1 MYLHKIG
8 KMNLGI
14 LFEQNPYSNF
24 RFLRQKGGP
33 VPFRTDKRNFQWRGG
48 LYTDSIIVTAFGV
61 HNMNTFTSTES
72 DFLRRFCII

>member
-24 RFLRQKGGP
+24 RFLRQNGGP
-33 VPFRTDKRNFQWRGG
+33 VPFRTGKTKFSMEGRT
-48 LYTDSIIVTAFGV
+48 LY
-61 HNMNTFTSTES
+61 
-72 DFLRRFCII
+72 

>member
-33 VPFRTDKRNFQWRGG
+33 VPFRTGKTKFSMEERT
-48 LYTDSIIVTAFGV
+48 LY
-61 HNMNTFTSTES
+61 
-72 DFLRRFCII
+72 

>member
-24 RFLRQKGGP
+24 RFLRQKGSP
-33 VPFRTDKRNFQWRGG
+33 VPFLTGKTKFSMEGRT
-48 LYTDSIIVTAFGV
+48 LY
-61 HNMNTFTSTES
+61 
-72 DFLRRFCII
+72 